1 MTEAIHKR
9 VPMIASDAGGIPLQ
23 VKHGKNGW
31 IVKAGDA
38 SAVASLLFNIYTD
51 KVSVQRDTKELD
63 SLGTNPDPNA
73 VAEAFVSD
81 LEAPLPPIK
90 RDKNATSEDF
100 WTVGN
105 ATRWMLL
112 FSKVLGLPVH
122 STATEEQHVLP
133 IDNGGMDIPSQMSQE
148 FKEIIRDMGVGQ
160 KILGKGEEGG
170 NVWKMVMGQDL
181 VEGEGELI

>member
-31 IVKAGDA
+31 IVKAGDT
-38 SAVASLLFNIYTD
+38 SAVASLLFDIYTD
-51 KVSVQRDTKELD
+51 KISVQRDTKEFDPLEG
-63 SLGTNPDPNA
+63 GTDPNA

-81 LEAPLPPIK
+81 LDAPLPPVQS
-90 RDKNATSEDF
+90 DKNGTSEDF

-112 FSKVLGLPVH
+112 FSKILGLPVE
-122 STATEEQHVLP
+122 STATEEGYVLP
-133 IDNGGMDIPSQMSQE
+133 IDNGGMDIPSYMSQE
-148 FKEIIRDMGVGQ
+148 FREIIRDMGVGE
-160 KILGKGEEGG
+160 KLLGKGEEGG